1 MRIALTIAGSDSSG
15 GAGIQADLKTFAALG
30 VYGVSAVTAV
40 TSQSTTGVGDIFTL
54 PPHTVR
60 SQIEQVA
67 EDTEI
72 SAVKTGML
80 GTAEIV
86 RIVAETVGRFQ
97 RPNLVIDPVMAATNP
112 GRLRHGYGEPRQSD
126 ATAGRRTLLA
136 PEAVSILKM
145 RLFPMASVVTPNVAE
160 ATVLSGVRVDS
171 MGTAREAAQ
180 RIVDLGP
187 HAVVITGGHMDGA
200 DAIDLLFHDG
210 VFTEFAAPRVSIGA
224 VHGAG
229 CAFASAIAAGL
240 ALGDDIPAAVQR
252 AKHYITGAI
261 ERSFEVGRGARIL
274 NHFWGL
280 YSS

>member
-1 MRIALTIAGSDSSG
+1 MSGFSRTVVTDKMRIALTIAGSDSSG

-40 TSQSTTGVGDIFTL
+40 TSQSTTGVSDIFTL
-54 PPHTVR
+54 PPQTVR

-67 EDTEI
+67 EDAEI

-112 GRLRHGYGEPRQSD
+112 GRI
-126 ATAGRRTLLA
+126 LLA

-145 RLFPMASVVTPNVAE
+145 RLLPMASVVTPNLAE

-171 MGTAREAAQ
+171 MDTAREAAR
-180 RIVDLGP
+180 RIFDLGP
-187 HAVVITGGHMDGA
+187 KAVVITGGHMDGA

-210 VFTEFAAPRVSIGA
+210 VFTEFAAPRVSVGA
-224 VHGAG
+224 VHGTG

-252 AKHYITGAI
+252 AKQYITGAI
-261 ERSFEVGRGARIL
+261 ERSFEVGHGARIL